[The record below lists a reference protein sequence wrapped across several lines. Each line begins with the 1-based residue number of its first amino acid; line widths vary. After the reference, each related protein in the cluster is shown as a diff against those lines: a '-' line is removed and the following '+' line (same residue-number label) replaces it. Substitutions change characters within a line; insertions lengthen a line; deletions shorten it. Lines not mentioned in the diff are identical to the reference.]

1 MKPNLEAFIASIG
14 ILCETW
20 TITYRHFRKMG
31 LKKKEALTH
40 TRGFMTSY
48 ISSYVLTRQKE
59 DTK

>member
-20 TITYRHFRKMG
+20 TITYRHFRKQG
-31 LKKKEALTH
+31 LKKREALTH

-48 ISSYVLTRQKE
+48 ISSYVLTAKG
-59 DTK
+59 DNK